1 MTNYGDEIHEAIH
14 AAIYDHDWLTITT
27 AHRTSPEV
35 GYVRVSGPATEKPTA
50 ILIDQA
56 TSTFDDADRHGRAA
70 LTDRTEWEWEAKAAF
85 AGHVSVEE
93 LEITLQSPIVISRAA
108 SGLPRQ
114 ITIKLEAATYQSP
127 ARQQSTSGSKVQFRF
142 SATLSPL

>member
-1 MTNYGDEIHEAIH
+1 MANYGDLIHEAIH
-14 AAIYDHDWLTITT
+14 AVIYDHNWLTITT
-27 AHRTSPEV
+27 AHRSSPEV
-35 GYVRVSGPATEKPTA
+35 GFVRVSGPSTEKPTA

-56 TSTFDDADRHGRAA
+56 TSSFEDDDLHGRAL
-70 LTDRTEWEWEAKAAF
+70 LTDRTDWIWEAKAAF

-93 LEITLQSPIVISRAA
+93 LEILLQSPILIARDI

-114 ITIKLEAATYQSP
+114 ITIRLLDAAYQSP

-142 SATLSPL
+142 SATLSRL

>member
-1 MTNYGDEIHEAIH
+1 MNYGDLIHEAIH
-14 AAIYDHDWLTITT
+14 AVLYDHDWLTVTT
-27 AHRTSPEV
+27 AHRASPEV

-56 TSTFDDADRHGRAA
+56 TASFEDDGAHGRAQV
-70 LTDRTEWEWEAKAAF
+70 TDRVDWIWEAKAAF

-93 LEITLQSPIVISRAA
+93 LEVQLQSPIIIGRTV
-108 SGLPRQ
+108 SGLERQ
-114 ITIKLEAATYQSP
+114 ITIRLQDAVYQSP

-142 SATLSPL
+142 SATLSRL

>member
-1 MTNYGDEIHEAIH
+1 MNYGDLIHEAIH
-14 AAIYDHDWLTITT
+14 AVIYDHDWLTISTV
-27 AHRTSPEV
+27 HRTAPEI

-50 ILIDQA
+50 IIIDQA
-56 TSTFDDADRHGRAA
+56 TSTFADAENHGRAL
-70 LTDRTEWEWEAKAAF
+70 LTDRTDWEWEAKAAF

-93 LEITLQSPIVISRAA
+93 LEISLQDPIIIDRAT

-114 ITIKLEAATYQSP
+114 VTIKLESAVYQSP

>member
-1 MTNYGDEIHEAIH
+1 MSNYGDLIHEAIH
-14 AAIYDHDWLTITT
+14 AVMYDHDWLSITT
-27 AHRTSPEV
+27 AHRTAPEV
-35 GYVRVSGPATEKPTA
+35 GYVRASGPATEKPTA

-56 TSTFDDADRHGRAA
+56 TSSFEDSESHRRSL
-70 LTDRTEWEWEAKAAF
+70 LTDRTDWIWDAKAAF

-93 LEITLQSPIVISRAA
+93 LEIQLQSPIIIGRDI

-114 ITIKLEAATYQSP
+114 ITIRLQDAVYQSP

>member
-1 MTNYGDEIHEAIH
+1 MVNYGDLIHEAIH
-14 AAIYDHDWLTITT
+14 AVLYDHDWPSITT
-27 AHRTSPEV
+27 NHRVAPEV
-35 GYVRVSGPATEKPTA
+35 GFVRASGPATEKPTA

-56 TSTFDDADRHGRAA
+56 NSTFEDAGRHGRAL
-70 LTDRTEWEWEAKAAF
+70 LTDRTDWIWDAKAAF

-93 LEITLQSPIVISRAA
+93 LEILLQSPIIIARDV

-114 ITIKLEAATYQSP
+114 VTIRLLDAAYQSP